1 MREGAIL
8 ARLSEM
14 EAGGIKH
21 ARIAVE
27 SGLSVEA
34 LTQWVKGER
43 NGDATRALSA
53 WLSGIDSEVSAKEA
67 DFIITPT
74 ARRIL
79 RAFEQA
85 RAPKDSRGRRGIAM
99 IYGASGVGKTQTA
112 RWAHRMDRGVAYVLV
127 NGESRT
133 WVKLLSSVAEATASG
148 YGGYPAVGESLKD
161 LVLRR
166 VPAGGMLIFDHA
178 HLLRISIMEQLIVF
192 PEEHGIA
199 IAFIGN
205 ARGYKSV
212 TDAKVTQIISRV
224 AGANVF
230 INMPGED
237 DLDAL
242 LPAWGISGRKEREF
256 CHLIGLQDGGLH
268 YLENTVRE
276 ARRLA
281 AVKGADALDIE
292 LLQLGAANARCW
304 GGSI

>member
-1 MREGAIL
+1 MRQGAIL
-8 ARLSEM
+8 ARLAEM
-14 EAGGIKH
+14 EAAGIKLT
-21 ARIAVE
+21 RIAVE
-27 SGLSVEA
+27 SGLSVDE
-34 LTQWVKGER
+34 LMQWKKGER
-43 NGDATRALSA
+43 SEAATGALST
-53 WLSGIDSEVSAKEA
+53 WLTGIDREVAEKEA
-67 DFIITPT
+67 DFVITPT
-74 ARRIL
+74 ASRIL

-112 RWAHRMDRGVAYVLV
+112 RWANRMDASVAYVFV

-133 WVKLLSSVAEATASG
+133 WIKLLGSVAEATGSG
-148 YGGYPAVGESLKD
+148 YGGYPAVGEPLKD
-161 LVLRR
+161 LILRR
-166 VPAGGMLIFDHA
+166 IPTGGLIIFDHA

-205 ARGYKSV
+205 ARVSKSI
-212 TDAKVTQIISRV
+212 TDAKVIQIISRV

-237 DLDAL
+237 DLDML

-268 YLENTVRE
+268 YLENTLRE
-276 ARRLA
+276 ARKLA
-281 AVKGADALDIE
+281 AAKGTDALDID
-292 LLQLGAANARCW
+292 LLKLGAANARCW
-304 GGSI
+304 GAQE